1 MKTKLILLITLLLY
15 LVSCKNS
22 DSDSTV
28 LEISKSNFAN
38 VSAAGETLT
47 VDINSSSSWAISG
60 FNQWCTS
67 DKQTGLN
74 SGKITLTIA
83 ANNGQKERSA
93 TLTIT
98 AENITRT
105 IKITQ
110 QAITL
115 SQSDLATFHFQIPVV
130 FHVLYKD
137 KNSTTQY
144 VKEERINKI
153 LAQCNKFYQNA
164 FGGNSSNIGV
174 EFVLAT
180 EDPEGNILTE
190 PGIDRVL
197 WDSPE
202 MDCVKFMSSNNN
214 KKYLNLLWDTDRYIN
229 IMLYTFTQAETGGTI
244 LGISQ
249 FPYTIQ
255 PDELEGLNQLNFLP
269 THSSLTY
276 PHCVSINNRFINS
289 QFSEEGKLYS
299 SVDVA
304 VTLAHELGHYL
315 GLYHAFSQSSDGNDD
330 TCKDTDYCTDTP
342 TYDREAYMQYME
354 NYIAEKGGAS
364 QIEWDDYMKLME
376 RRDCLALTTT
386 TPNNVMDYE
395 ISWCNR
401 FTPQQKERMRYVL
414 SHSPLIPGP
423 KVKRTITRVATTPT
437 PLPMRIIQ

>member
-1 MKTKLILLITLLLY
+1 MKTRLILLITLLLN
-15 LVSCKNS
+15 LSSCNNS
-22 DSDSTV
+22 DSDSII
-28 LEISKSNFAN
+28 LEVSKSNFAN
-38 VSAAGETLT
+38 VSATGETLT
-47 VDINSSSSWAISG
+47 VDVSSNSSWTISG
-60 FNQWCTS
+60 ANQWCIS

-74 SGKITLTIA
+74 SGKITLTITT
-83 ANNGQKERSA
+83 NNEQKERSA
-93 TLTIT
+93 TLIIT
-98 AENITRT
+98 AEKITRT

-115 SQSDLATFHFQIPVV
+115 NQSDLTTFHFQIPVV

-144 VKEERINKI
+144 AKEERINQI
-153 LAQCNKFYQNA
+153 LAQCNKYYQNA
-164 FGGNSSNIGV
+164 FGNNSSNIGV
-174 EFVLAT
+174 EFILAT
-180 EDPEGNILTE
+180 EDPDGKVLTE

-202 MDCVKFMSSNNN
+202 MDCVKFMSSKNN

-229 IMLYTFTQAETGGTI
+229 IMLYTFVQTETGGTI
-244 LGISQ
+244 LGIST

-255 PDELEGLNQLNFLP
+255 PDQLDGLNQINFIP

-276 PHCVSINNRFINS
+276 PHCVSINNSFINS
-289 QFSEEGKLYS
+289 EFSIQGSRYS
-299 SVDVA
+299 SVDIA
-304 VTLAHELGHYL
+304 ITLAHELGHYL
-315 GLYHAFSQSSDGNDD
+315 GLYHTFSESSDESDD

-342 TYDREAYMQYME
+342 TYDRAAYIQYME
-354 NYIAEKGGAS
+354 HYIAEKS
-364 QIEWDDYMKLME
+364 KDSEIKWEDYMKLME
-376 RRDCLALTTT
+376 RRDCLAGTIT
-386 TPNNVMDYE
+386 TPNNVMDYD

-423 KVKRTITRVATTPT
+423 KVKRAITRVASTPT